1 MKTPRQHQSG
11 NGVYQELGVSKDSEF
26 QSQEAETVLKKFDPI
41 RMHEVIDG
49 TIAHALRTE
58 YDPARPMGNFA
69 VHDISDVIRAW
80 LVRREKQIAPV
91 LPRALQWLD
100 KAIEGKEEERFGPLP
115 CFHRKTLHWA
125 KALGQWMHDTGND
138 EASWKTAQDAEIEYM
153 RTGFTNVLGVDKF
166 DYKLQRFVP
175 QEIKGLPYSSRRL
188 LIDGTL
194 DDFMAFSLQAGQ
206 HDTAVE
212 EYERHLKPKNPSL
225 KTTLKPRAFAYALC
239 LKKLGRARF
248 DEDDLLE
255 AGRRMLQANLE
266 ETWLGA
272 GQYAR
277 AATWLKIVYW
287 DREQTLTPLETILK
301 AYDNMPNV
309 PLPDFMLATR
319 SESEPNFLRMRWV
332 QLVKRLG
339 FT

>member
-1 MKTPRQHQSG
+1 
-11 NGVYQELGVSKDSEF
+11 
-26 QSQEAETVLKKFDPI
+26 
-41 RMHEVIDG
+41 
-49 TIAHALRTE
+49 
-58 YDPARPMGNFA
+58 MGNFA
-69 VHDISDVIRAW
+69 VHDINDVISAW
-80 LVRREKQIAPV
+80 LARHDKEITPV

-100 KAIEGKEEERFGPLP
+100 KAIEGKEEERFGPFP
-115 CFHRKTLHWA
+115 CSHRRTLHWA
-125 KALGQWMHDTGND
+125 KALGHWMHGKGND

-153 RTGFTNVLGVDKF
+153 RTGFTKVLGVDKF

-188 LIDGTL
+188 LVDGTL

-206 HDTAVE
+206 YDTAVE

-248 DEDDLLE
+248 GDNDLLE
-255 AGRRMLQANLE
+255 AGQRMLRANLE
-266 ETWLGA
+266 ETWLGV
-272 GQYAR
+272 GQYER

-287 DREQTLTPLETILK
+287 DRDQTLTPLETILK

-319 SESEPNFLRMRWV
+319 SELEPNSLRMRWA
-332 QLVKRLG
+332 QLVKRLR
-339 FT
+339 FK

>member
-1 MKTPRQHQSG
+1 M
-11 NGVYQELGVSKDSEF
+11 
-26 QSQEAETVLKKFDPI
+26 KKFNPV

-49 TIAHALRTE
+49 TIAHRLRTE
-58 YDPARPMGNFA
+58 FDPARPMGNFA
-69 VHDISDVIRAW
+69 VHDIREVICAW
-80 LVRREKQIAPV
+80 LVRHEKQIASV
-91 LPRALQWLD
+91 LPRALEWLD
-100 KAIEGKEEERFGPLP
+100 KAIEGKEEERFGSLP
-115 CFHRKTLHWA
+115 CSHRKTLHWA
-125 KALGQWMHDTGND
+125 KALGQWMHGKGND
-138 EASWKTAQDAEIEYM
+138 EASWKIAQDAEIEYM
-153 RTGFTNVLGVDKF
+153 RTGFTKVLGVDKF

-206 HDTAVE
+206 YDTAVE

-225 KTTLKPRAFAYALC
+225 KTALKPRAFAYALC

-248 DEDDLLE
+248 GEDELLE

-272 GQYAR
+272 GQYTR

-287 DREQTLTPLETILK
+287 DRDQTLAPLATILK

-309 PLPDFMLATR
+309 PLPDFMLATA
-319 SESEPNFLRMRWV
+319 SEAEPNFLRRRWA
-332 QLVKRLG
+332 QLVDRLR
-339 FT
+339 FK

>member
-1 MKTPRQHQSG
+1 
-11 NGVYQELGVSKDSEF
+11 
-26 QSQEAETVLKKFDPI
+26 
-41 RMHEVIDG
+41 MHEVIDG
-49 TIAHALRTE
+49 TIAHALHTE
-58 YDPARPMGNFA
+58 FDPTRPMGNFA

-80 LVRREKQIAPV
+80 LVCHEKQMAPV
-91 LPRALQWLD
+91 LPRVLQWLD
-100 KAIEGKEEERFGPLP
+100 KAIEGKEEERFGSLP
-115 CFHRKTLHWA
+115 CSHRKALHWA
-125 KALGQWMHDTGND
+125 KALGEWMHGKRND
-138 EASWKTAQDAEIEYM
+138 AVSWKIAQDAEIEYM
-153 RTGFTNVLGVDKF
+153 RTGFTKVFGVDKF

-206 HDTAVE
+206 YDTAVE

-225 KTTLKPRAFAYALC
+225 KATLKPRAFAYALC

-248 DEDDLLE
+248 GEDDLLE
-255 AGRRMLQANLE
+255 AGRRMLGANLE

-287 DREQTLTPLETILK
+287 DSDRTLTPLETILK

-319 SESEPNFLRMRWV
+319 SEAEPKSLRTRWA
-332 QLVKRLG
+332 QLMDRLR
-339 FT
+339 FK